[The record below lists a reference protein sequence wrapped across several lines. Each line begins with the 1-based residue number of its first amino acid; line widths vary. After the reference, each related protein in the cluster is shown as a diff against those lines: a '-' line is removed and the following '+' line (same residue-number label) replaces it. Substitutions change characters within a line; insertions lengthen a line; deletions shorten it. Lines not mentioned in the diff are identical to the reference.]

1 MIDNLPDSQQSLCSA
16 GFPVGRLTAACE
28 FKAAV
33 LDIVIAI
40 GDAALFQL
48 ALSFSTVLQF
58 TLKLYR
64 FVLRAISRML
74 NFDIR
79 LFRTQTISRIQP
91 LYKTIRL
98 RDWALMSVYYHLVR
112 IVFCSGKPL
121 QKCLSDCHNI

>member
-1 MIDNLPDSQQSLCSA
+1 MIDNLPDSLQSLRST
-16 GFPVGRLTAACE
+16 GYPFRRLTAACE

-98 RDWALMSVYYHLVR
+98 RD
-112 IVFCSGKPL
+112 
-121 QKCLSDCHNI
+121 